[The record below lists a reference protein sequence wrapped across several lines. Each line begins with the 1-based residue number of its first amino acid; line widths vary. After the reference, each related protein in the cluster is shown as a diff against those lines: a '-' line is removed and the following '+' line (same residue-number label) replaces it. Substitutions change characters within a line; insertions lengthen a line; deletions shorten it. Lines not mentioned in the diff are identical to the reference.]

1 MLGPHY
7 KKNAP
12 FTLNLGYDLAGEN
25 FVLSDK
31 KLNVRCEP
39 VEGEVLGFWQ
49 ADSSRDYDNL
59 GYTLRGMDKS
69 HKNGNYFLNIIF
81 LYNIPRVISHGLVT
95 FM

>member
-1 MLGPHY
+1 LGPYY

-39 VEGEVLGFWQ
+39 VEGELLVSGRQ
-49 ADSSRDYDNL
+49 IVV
-59 GYTLRGMDKS
+59 GTM
-69 HKNGNYFLNIIF
+69 II
-81 LYNIPRVISHGLVT
+81 
-95 FM
+95 